1 MAKRVNFSKT
11 EIAALSAIYEKET
24 VKFWD
29 RCIFLHPKVF
39 CAACGRGEGEDDE
52 EEIQGFP
59 SRPDWHL
66 QPSYCGPHLRL
77 L

>member
-24 VKFWD
+24 VKYEMHFFSSK
-29 RCIFLHPKVF
+29 IF